1 MDLQRVVLLPLIL
14 ACALWMGDAGAKP
27 QPDSCPEDKPMVV
40 NAFATFRNVVDE
52 GLDGHVWALD
62 QGTQHIQI
70 WQIGENTYCVKRRDF
85 GTFVT
90 YAGVSPAGTGTISA
104 GVTGSFQGTTYLRIN
119 GIFEAKVPT
128 TGYIGD
134 FDAQCQQDG
143 SCPGPRLRTSALYFS
158 RTNKV
163 DFGWFQF
170 VAAGAGRCGTWSQTA
185 SGSVGDIVC

>member
-1 MDLQRVVLLPLIL
+1 MLMRRALLLPMVLTG
-14 ACALWMGDAGAKP
+14 LWFAEASAKP
-27 QPDSCPEDKPMVV
+27 QPDGCPEDKPMVV
-40 NAFATFRNVVDE
+40 SAFATFRNVVDE

-62 QGTQHIQI
+62 QGTQYIQI
-70 WQIGENTYCVKRRDF
+70 WQLGENAYCVKRMET

-90 YAGVSPAGTGTISA
+90 FAGASPAGTGAIPA
-104 GVTGSFQGTTYLRIN
+104 GVTGLFQGTTYLRIYGN
-119 GIFEAKVPT
+119 FEPKVPVN
-128 TGYIGD
+128 GYIGD

-143 SCPGPRLRTSALYFS
+143 SCAGQRLRTSTLYFS

-170 VAAGAGRCGTWSQTA
+170 TADGGTCGKWSQTA

>member
-1 MDLQRVVLLPLIL
+1 MPMLRVVLLPLIL
-14 ACALWMGDAGAKP
+14 ASALWIADARAKP
-27 QPDSCPEDKPMVV
+27 QPDGCPEDKPMVV
-40 NAFATFRNVVDE
+40 NAFANFRNVADE

-62 QGTQHIQI
+62 QGTQYIQI
-70 WQIGENTYCVKRRDF
+70 WQTGENAYCVKRRDV
-85 GTFVT
+85 GTFAT

-119 GIFEAKVPT
+119 GIFKANVPT
-128 TGYIGD
+128 SGYIGD

-143 SCPGPRLRTSALYFS
+143 SCSGQRLRTSALYFS

-163 DFGWFQF
+163 DFGWFLF
-170 VAAGAGRCGTWSQTA
+170 AADGGACGKWIQTA